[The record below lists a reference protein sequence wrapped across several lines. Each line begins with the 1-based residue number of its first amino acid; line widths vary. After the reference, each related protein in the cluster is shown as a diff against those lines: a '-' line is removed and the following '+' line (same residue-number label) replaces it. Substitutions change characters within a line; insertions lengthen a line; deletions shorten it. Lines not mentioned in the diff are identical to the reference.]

1 MVTKD
6 EILDLAKPK
15 KQKFR
20 MVIAFQVE
28 YEAEVD
34 LYETMD
40 PEQMAKQDT
49 EAACSNPYVALQ
61 AFVRYPGA
69 KFRAKVTP
77 VQTAGE
83 KAGLTVER
91 PLKATIIS

>member
-34 LYETMD
+34 LYEAWTGCPD
-40 PEQMAKQDT
+40 
-49 EAACSNPYVALQ
+49 
-61 AFVRYPGA
+61 
-69 KFRAKVTP
+69 
-77 VQTAGE
+77 
-83 KAGLTVER
+83 
-91 PLKATIIS
+91 